1 MSSEEDEELY
11 GPAGTSGGA
20 GGDDATLPKVVINK
34 MMKES
39 LSPNVRISNDARELI
54 TQCATQ
60 FIHLLSSEANEI
72 CEKKHNKRTIAPE
85 HAFTALE
92 NLGFGTMVKE
102 GTNALNE
109 YKSAVAKKRRKSHRL
124 ENLGIPVEELLK
136 QQQELFAKA
145 REEAFQKE
153 QEEYKAAMAAAEASA
168 AAVASNSSSPPG
180 TTSTKADISER
191 PLYYNPTSSM
201 GASYKRPPPTM

>member
-1 MSSEEDEELY
+1 MNF
-11 GPAGTSGGA
+11 
-20 GGDDATLPKVVINK
+20 VF
-34 MMKES
+34 
-39 LSPNVRISNDARELI
+39 R

-136 QQQELFAKA
+136 QQQELFAKVCFIMHG
-145 REEAFQKE
+145 RFLPAFIRKAGKQKIH
-153 QEEYKAAMAAAEASA
+153 
-168 AAVASNSSSPPG
+168 VILVLVV
-180 TTSTKADISER
+180 TKCS
-191 PLYYNPTSSM
+191 
-201 GASYKRPPPTM
+201 

>member
-1 MSSEEDEELY
+1 
-11 GPAGTSGGA
+11 
-20 GGDDATLPKVVINK
+20 
-34 MMKES
+34 
-39 LSPNVRISNDARELI
+39 
-54 TQCATQ
+54 
-60 FIHLLSSEANEI
+60 
-72 CEKKHNKRTIAPE
+72 
-85 HAFTALE
+85 
-92 NLGFGTMVKE
+92 MVKE

-168 AAVASNSSSPPG
+168 VASNSLSPLG

-201 GASYKRPPPTM
+201 GASYKRPPPTMW